1 MIGPSVSRYEIIE
14 RLGAGGMGIVYKA
27 RDRKLD
33 RFVALKFLAAH
44 LTESF
49 TARQRF
55 QQEARAI
62 STLNH
67 PNIATIYEAG
77 ETEDGQQFLALEYL
91 PGGTLRSRLHDL
103 RAAGRKL
110 SLADALDL
118 SIAMLE
124 GLAHAHRNGI
134 LHRDMKPANLIFTA
148 EDAMK
153 ITDFGLAKF
162 LDGPDITLSDVRL
175 GTAAFMSPEQ
185 AQARPMDHR
194 TDLFSA
200 GAIVYEMLSG
210 QHAFSGDTSSAI
222 TAKVVGE
229 RPEPLAQVRPET
241 PERLRTVVE
250 HALEKDPSDRY
261 QTADE
266 FLRDL
271 RIVRGE
277 FTSPLD
283 TIPGT
288 ASLTASRPS
297 RRKLLRWGVAAAT
310 LAAAITL
317 AFVPA
322 LRPPFGRPVRSQKQI
337 AVIPFENVNG
347 GDPVNQA
354 FCDGLVHTLTT
365 ALTELQQ
372 FHGSLMV
379 VPASEVRRQGVTT
392 PSEARKAFH
401 VNLAITG
408 SIQRMADQVRITTN
422 LVDAQN
428 GPQLGARTIVSRV
441 QDMNELQDRVV
452 RDVANLL
459 DVELQK
465 NATDL
470 LAAGKTSSAGAYD
483 LYLQARGYLE
493 RFDKPGNLDRAV
505 KLLESALNK
514 DARYALAWSALS
526 QANWLQYRASKDSK
540 WLELAQENGLRAIE
554 IDARVPSA
562 HVNLGQVL
570 TDLGRYP
577 EAVAE
582 CEAALKLDPV
592 SVEAM
597 RALAAAY
604 ERSGKISE
612 AEDVYKKALQ
622 LREGDWL
629 TWSYLGVFYENH
641 GRHHDAE
648 QPFLRVAALT
658 PDNWVAYLNL
668 GVLYTDMG
676 RYTDARPQLERSI
689 NLKPSMNAYTTLA
702 TGYYFQG
709 DWRNAV
715 LLNEKALALVNPGR
729 PAPHYVYGNLADAY
743 RWSPGLR
750 PKSLEFYRLAIGA
763 ADRALATNA
772 RDAFALGSRGLYR
785 ARSGDVEAGLR
796 DAQAARDAA
805 PGDMRAIYAWAVV
818 QEIAHHRDNA
828 LAGISQALKA
838 GYSIIE
844 VQREP
849 ELSNLRRDPRFA
861 RILGSGEV
869 H

>member
-1 MIGPSVSRYEIIE
+1 MGPPVSRYEIVEKI
-14 RLGAGGMGIVYKA
+14 GAGGMGIVYKA
-27 RDRKLD
+27 RDRTLD

-44 LTESF
+44 LTESG

-62 STLNH
+62 SALNH

-77 ETEDGQQFLALEYL
+77 ETTDGQQFLALEYL
-91 PGGTLRSRLHDL
+91 PGGTLRSRLQEL

-110 SLADALDL
+110 SITEALDL

-134 LHRDMKPANLIFTA
+134 LHRDMKPANLIFTGEGA
-148 EDAMK
+148 LK
-153 ITDFGLAKF
+153 ITDFGLSKF
-162 LDGPDITLSDVRL
+162 LDGPDITRSDARI

-185 AQARPMDHR
+185 AQAKPMDHR

-200 GAIVYEMLSG
+200 GAIVYELLAG
-210 QHAFSGDTSSAI
+210 QHAFSGDSEPVI
-222 TAKVVGE
+222 TAKVLSGQ
-229 RPEPLAQVRPET
+229 PATLAQVRPEV

-250 HALEKDPSDRY
+250 HALKKDPGERY

-277 FTSPLD
+277 LESPGA
-283 TIPGT
+283 TVAGT
-288 ASLTASRPS
+288 VSLTAARPS
-297 RRKLLRWGVAAAT
+297 RRKLLRWGLGAAA
-310 LAAAITL
+310 LAAAIAV
-317 AFVPA
+317 AFVPG
-322 LRPPFGRPVRSQKQI
+322 LRPPFGRSVPSQKQI
-337 AVIPFENVNG
+337 AVIPFENVNAD
-347 GDPVNQA
+347 DPVNQA
-354 FCDGLVHTLTT
+354 FCDGVVHTLTT

-408 SIQRMADQVRITTN
+408 SIQRMADEIRITAN
-422 LVDAQN
+422 LVDAQK

-441 QDMNELQDRVV
+441 QDINQLQDRVV
-452 RDVANLL
+452 REVASLL

-483 LYLQARGYLE
+483 FYLQARGYLE

-505 KLLESALNK
+505 KLLEAALNK

-526 QANWLQYRASKDSK
+526 QANWLQYRATKDAK
-540 WLELAQENGLRAIE
+540 WLERAQENGLRAIE
-554 IDARVPSA
+554 IDPRIPSA
-562 HVNLGQVL
+562 HVNLGLVF
-570 TDLGRYP
+570 TDMGRYP

-582 CEAALKLDPV
+582 CEAALKLDSV
-592 SVEAM
+592 NVEAL
-597 RALAAAY
+597 RTLASAY
-604 ERSGKISE
+604 ERNGKISE
-612 AEDVYKKALQ
+612 AEDVYKKALR

-629 TWSYLGVFYENH
+629 TWSYLGVFYQNH
-641 GRHHDAE
+641 GRYQDAE
-648 QPFLRVAALT
+648 KPFQRVAELT

-668 GVLYTDMG
+668 GLLYTNMG
-676 RYTDARPQLERSI
+676 RYDDARPHLQQSI
-689 NLKPSMNAYTTLA
+689 NLKRSMTAYTALA

-709 DWRNAV
+709 AWHDAV
-715 LLNEKALALVNPGR
+715 LMNEQALTLVNPGLQ
-729 PAPHYVYGNLADAY
+729 APHYVYGNLADAY
-743 RWSPGLR
+743 RWTPGLR
-750 PKSLEFYRLAIGA
+750 AKSVEFYRLAIAA
-763 ADRALATNA
+763 ADRSLATNA
-772 RDAFALGSRGLYR
+772 RNALALVSRGVYR
-785 ARSGDVEAGLR
+785 ARAGDIDVGLI
-796 DAQAARDAA
+796 DVQAAREIA
-805 PGDMRAIYAWAVV
+805 PDDVRVIYSWAVV
-818 QEIAHHRDNA
+818 QELAHHRDKA
-828 LAGISQALKA
+828 LAGIADAVKA
-838 GYSIIE
+838 GYSVIE
-844 VQREP
+844 IQREP
-849 ELSNLRRDPRFA
+849 ELSDLRQDPRFA
-861 RILGSGEV
+861 RVIGPGEV